1 VAFYKIQE
9 HEMVLNT
16 KKLIPV
22 FNEIY
27 CSCDNNVLAK
37 KIQRIEYLVDKFK
50 QRFQENDLHFF
61 STPGRTEIGGN
72 HTDHN
77 HGRVLA
83 GSVNLDSIAVAAIA
97 DSNTITLHSEGYPN
111 PFCVNLNQLKKMP
124 EEKETTSALIRG
136 IAARFKQLGLNISG
150 FSACVTSDVL
160 PGSGLSSSASIEV
173 LIGTIFNYLFNRG
186 NISPQEIA
194 IIGQYAENE
203 YFGKPCG
210 LMDQTTCAVGG
221 IVTIDFQN
229 PKQPVVKKVNFD
241 FASQNYCLL
250 VVNTGG
256 NHADLTEDYA
266 SVHRE
271 MKSVAHEF
279 GAEACREIHYDDF
292 IHKIRALR
300 PKVGDRAILR
310 AFHFLGDNARVAEQV
325 AALEKCDFQ
334 KFLSLVNDSGNS
346 SFKWL
351 QNIYTTKN
359 IHEQGVSLAL
369 AITEKYISDIGEGAC
384 RVHGGGF
391 AGTIQVFLPNAAVE
405 EYIRLVESVFGK
417 GKDVTLGI
425 RPHGTLYLNQFIK

>member
-1 VAFYKIQE
+1 MSLDLKI
-9 HEMVLNT
+9 LRS
-16 KKLIPV
+16 I
-22 FNEIY
+22 FSEIY
-27 CSCDNNVLAK
+27 CSNDDTILSK
-37 KIQRIEYLVDKFK
+37 KVSRFENLINQFNQK
-50 QRFQENDLHFF
+50 FQENDLHFF

-83 GSVNLDSIAVAAIA
+83 GSVNLDSVAVASKT
-97 DSNTITLHSEGYPN
+97 DSNIVTMYSEGYAE
-111 PFCVNLNQLKKMP
+111 PFIVNLNQLDKIAG
-124 EEKETTSALIRG
+124 EKETTSALIRG
-136 IAARFKQLGLNISG
+136 IAARFKQLGFSIGG
-150 FSACVTSDVL
+150 FNACVTSDVL

-173 LIGTIFNYLFNRG
+173 LIGTIFNYLFNNG
-186 NISPQEIA
+186 KITPQEIA

-221 IVTIDFQN
+221 IVTVDFKN
-229 PKQPVVKKVNFD
+229 PKEPVVKKVNFD
-241 FASQNYCLL
+241 FASQNYSLL
-250 VVNTGG
+250 VMDTGG
-256 NHADLTEDYA
+256 NHADLTDEYA
-266 SVHRE
+266 SVPRE
-271 MKSVAHEF
+271 MKSVAKQF
-279 GAEACREIHYDDF
+279 NAEVCREIHYDEL
-292 IHKIRALR
+292 IHKIKELR

-310 AFHFLGDNARVAEQV
+310 AFHFLGDNARVTEQV
-325 AALEKCDFQ
+325 KALEQGDFQ

-391 AGTIQVFLPNAAVE
+391 AGTIQVFLPNAAVS
-405 EYIRLVESVFGK
+405 EYIKLIDSVFGQ
-417 GKDVTLGI
+417 GKAVVLSI
-425 RPHGTLYLNQFIK
+425 RPHGTIYINQFM

>member
-1 VAFYKIQE
+1 MSLDLKI
-9 HEMVLNT
+9 LRS
-16 KKLIPV
+16 I
-22 FNEIY
+22 FSEIY
-27 CSCDNNVLAK
+27 CSNDDTILSK
-37 KIQRIEYLVDKFK
+37 KVSRFENLINQFNQK
-50 QRFQENDLHFF
+50 FQENDLHFF

-83 GSVNLDSIAVAAIA
+83 GSVNLDSVAVASKT
-97 DSNTITLHSEGYPN
+97 DSNIVTMYSEGYAE
-111 PFCVNLNQLKKMP
+111 PFIVNLNQLDKIAG
-124 EEKETTSALIRG
+124 EKETTSALIRG
-136 IAARFKQLGLNISG
+136 IAARFKQLGFSIGG
-150 FSACVTSDVL
+150 FNACVTSDVL

-173 LIGTIFNYLFNRG
+173 LIGTIFNYLFNNG
-186 NISPQEIA
+186 KITPQEIA

-221 IVTIDFQN
+221 IVTVDFKN
-229 PKQPVVKKVNFD
+229 PKEPVVKKVNFD
-241 FASQNYCLL
+241 FASQNYSLL
-250 VVNTGG
+250 VMDTGG
-256 NHADLTEDYA
+256 NHADLTDEYA
-266 SVHRE
+266 SVPRE
-271 MKSVAHEF
+271 MKSVAKQF
-279 GAEACREIHYDDF
+279 NAEVCREIHYDEL
-292 IHKIRALR
+292 IHKIKELR

-310 AFHFLGDNARVAEQV
+310 AFHFLGDNARVTEQV
-325 AALEKCDFQ
+325 TALEQGDFQ

-391 AGTIQVFLPNAAVE
+391 AGTIQVFLPNAAVS
-405 EYIRLVESVFGK
+405 EYIKLIDSVFGQ
-417 GKDVTLGI
+417 GKAVVLSI
-425 RPHGTLYLNQFIK
+425 RPHGTIYINQFM